1 VGVASPSAPPVD
13 PNPADVDAGPV
24 VVVPHVGAV
33 ARTKSGFQVYS
44 IKNMYIHIKIKVSI
58 F

>member
-1 VGVASPSAPPVD
+1 VWVQHVD
-13 PNPADVDAGPV
+13 ANPADVDAGPV